1 VRICADRIYISTKN
15 RNFCKKHNIRLSG
28 KRLGR
33 PPKDPEV
40 NAAHKQQ
47 LSADQ
52 RRRNEVEGVFG
63 SGKRKYS
70 LQLIMARLPKG
81 AESSITMAFLV
92 MCAEKILR
100 LLRLFFVAIYV
111 WFCTWCGA
119 GERWVAL
126 GNISLLE
133 TREPL
138 AAL

>member
-1 VRICADRIYISTKN
+1 M
-15 RNFCKKHNIRLSG
+15 
-28 KRLGR
+28 
-33 PPKDPEV
+33 

-81 AESSITMAFLV
+81 AESSITMSFLV
-92 MCAEKILR
+92 MCAEMILR
-100 LLRLFFVAIYV
+100 LLRLFFVAIHV
-111 WFCTWCGA
+111 WFCTWYGA
-119 GERWVAL
+119 GGRWIAL

-133 TREPL
+133 TSDPL